1 MASWSTWQT
10 WIPKRRSQA
19 FTMLVTLLGSVAGA
33 MALLTVLTAVEMRAS
48 LRSRGLAQLQ
58 QVLTLQKNAYTTFLE
73 DLRES
78 TVVAAADSVVEA
90 EITPLIGS
98 FASLNTTVHQPAL
111 EALLQRRVL
120 APVRSN
126 GLVEFQGLEAASL
139 LPQRPQ
145 GLALQQLYIANANR
159 PDEDL
164 LEWSG
169 PGLTT
174 YDRLYAQ
181 LHEALE
187 PMLHAN
193 GFYDIFLVSPAG
205 DVVFS
210 LAKEFDLG
218 NQPIQWALCQLWS
231 GTSREGAASYG
242 PRTNCRSRWICNTA
256 SCRCGSARWI
266 LICRPRVPHR
276 SSPEPPCY
284 ANGELRG
291 YLCTQVDFSLF
302 LRTLSSNRNWQAMG
316 LGRSGDLLLIDEHG
330 QRVSESRR
338 LYGQRDEA
346 LRELAHTGLLSE
358 AALSRLRLAKSSA
371 GLLREQGPVVEALQ
385 AGREGDG
392 VRRTLFGETV
402 LAAWTPVRDPSDS
415 GGTQHW
421 GLIAEQNV
429 NEVYAPLYRLLGVV
443 LVNGVLTL
451 LVVSGLGL
459 WLSHRLVNPLVSVQA
474 LIRRLMELTPTDP
487 EARAI
492 PAQLQAVAASTPTEL
507 GLLASDLAALQTS
520 LFANLDSLEA
530 TNATVESL
538 STPISS
544 VGDGVLLLPLIGQL
558 DANRVERVRQAVLDQ
573 IVAQQA
579 RCFIWDLA
587 GLVDIDGGIAP
598 FLSGVC
604 QAAQLLG
611 CRTILSGVTASLAA
625 RLTADGLVIGPFT
638 RSTASLRDA
647 LAVAGQREST

>member
-218 NQPIQWALCQLWS
+218 TNLFNGPYANSGLGQVVKGLHRTAPAQLPL
-231 GTSREGAASYG
+231 TMDLQHRELQVRISSVDPYLPSQGAPSIFTGA
-242 PRTNCRSRWICNTA
+242 P
-256 SCRCGSARWI
+256 
-266 LICRPRVPHR
+266 V
-276 SSPEPPCY
+276 Y

>member
-19 FTMLVTLLGSVAGA
+19 FTILVTLVGSVAGA

-98 FASLNTTVHQPAL
+98 FASLNTTVHQPTL

-218 NQPIQWALCQLWS
+218 TNLFNGPYANS
-231 GTSREGAASYG
+231 GLGQVVKELRRTAPAQIGLTMEMQHRELQVEISSVDPYLPSQGAPSIFTGA
-242 PRTNCRSRWICNTA
+242 P
-256 SCRCGSARWI
+256 
-266 LICRPRVPHR
+266 V
-276 SSPEPPCY
+276 Y

-346 LRELAHTGLLSE
+346 LRELAHTGLLNE

-492 PAQLQAVAASTPTEL
+492 PAQLQAVAASTPTEV

-625 RLTADGLVIGPFT
+625 RLTADGLVIGALT

-647 LAVAGQREST
+647 LAVAGQRESP